1 MQVRRVTTRS
11 HPHGPRR
18 AGARRAFTLMELTV
32 VMSLL
37 LLLAAATIP
46 SAVNLFA
53 AAADSQSY
61 NLFNAQ
67 LKSARAHAIGKGT
80 YAGAHVQMGK
90 VGDRIGKCYTIVM
103 QYDWTKNNFAPA
115 EGFMPHRI
123 PGTKAFGEVTAD
135 FITANAFN
143 AMDDNSLDDFTTF
156 TVVFTGGGSVCKYVR
171 GENVKY
177 DADAV
182 IFFDPPAAPPPQALW
197 HLPLNEHEEPGV
209 TAVMLVDYAELEQ
222 RTSTDRAI
230 YLSETSEFLPVGIHT
245 GQLFE
250 RK

>member
-1 MQVRRVTTRS
+1 
-11 HPHGPRR
+11 
-18 AGARRAFTLMELTV
+18 MELTV

-53 AAADSQSY
+53 AASESQAY

-90 VGDRIGKCYTIVM
+90 VEGYKGTCYTMVM
-103 QYDWTKNNFAPA
+103 EYNWTKNLFKSAA
-115 EGFMPHRI
+115 GFMPHRV
-123 PGTKAFGEVTAD
+123 PGTMAFGEVTID
-135 FITANAFN
+135 FIAGQTFN
-143 AMDDNSLDDFTTF
+143 AMDDAQLDDFMTF
-156 TVVFTGGGSVCKYVR
+156 TVVFTGGGSVCRYVR

-177 DADAV
+177 ESDRTIEP
-182 IFFDPPAAPPPQALW
+182 IFFDEGDVDPPAKSLW
-197 HLPLNEHEEPGV
+197 HLPTDVNENEEPGV
-209 TAVMLVDYAELEQ
+209 TAVMLVDYAELEH
-222 RTSTDRAI
+222 RDSAERAA
-230 YLSETSEFLPVGIHT
+230 YLTETSEFIPVSIHT

-250 RK
+250 RR